1 VQPSPIPLRN
11 PTTTRRETAH
21 HIDTSILR
29 RALTVALIVLSL
41 STAGI
46 NYAGAQPLPPSDGGI
61 GIRLV
66 DAPVSA
72 RDDPRA
78 MVYIVDHLAP
88 GTVIDRRV
96 EVFNTTG
103 APTKV
108 SLYTAAAQIQ
118 DGSFV
123 GSLGQTPNELST
135 WVSLNPADH
144 EIGAGESVLTNV
156 TISVPADAA
165 PGEQYGVIW
174 AEMRSAPSAGGVTQ
188 VSRVGVRVYLSVG
201 PGNAP
206 AADFVVDSLSPGRTA
221 DGQPVVTATVRNVG
235 GRAIDMS
242 GTLSLAAG
250 PGGLSAGPFPAV
262 LGATLAPGDT
272 GPVTITLD
280 KQLPAGPWDAEI
292 SLRSGLVE
300 RSANATITFP
310 DSGMSE
316 PVATS
321 TGSMVMVAA
330 TTAVI
335 VVLVL
340 ICAYALWIWR
350 RHNRQTAQPSR
361 GDRAH
366 PAD

>member
-1 VQPSPIPLRN
+1 MIFL
-11 PTTTRRETAH
+11 
-21 HIDTSILR
+21 
-29 RALTVALIVLSL
+29 ALIALLV
-41 STAGI
+41 STSGI
-46 NYAGAQPLPPSDGGI
+46 NPAGAQPSPPSEGGI

-66 DAPVSA
+66 DAPTSS

-88 GTVIDRRV
+88 GTIIDRRV

-103 APTKV
+103 APAKV
-108 SLYTAAAQIQ
+108 TLYTAAAHIQ

-135 WVSLNPADH
+135 WVSLSPNEH
-144 EIGAGESVLTNV
+144 EIAAGASVLFNV
-156 TISVPADAA
+156 TVSVPADAA

-174 AEMRSAPSAGGVTQ
+174 AEMRSDPTSGGVTQ

-206 AADFVVDSLSPGRTA
+206 AADFVVDSLSPGRTT

-250 PGGLSAGPFPAV
+250 PGGLRAGPFPAV

-292 SLRSGLVE
+292 TLRSGLVE

-310 DSGMSE
+310 DSGMSG
-316 PVATS
+316 PVTTS
-321 TGSMVMVAA
+321 TGNMVKV
-330 TTAVI
+330 TVTAVVI
-335 VVLVL
+335 VIAIL
-340 ICAYALWIWR
+340 ISAYALWIWR
-350 RHNRQTAQPSR
+350 RR
-361 GDRAH
+361 DRH
-366 PAD
+366 